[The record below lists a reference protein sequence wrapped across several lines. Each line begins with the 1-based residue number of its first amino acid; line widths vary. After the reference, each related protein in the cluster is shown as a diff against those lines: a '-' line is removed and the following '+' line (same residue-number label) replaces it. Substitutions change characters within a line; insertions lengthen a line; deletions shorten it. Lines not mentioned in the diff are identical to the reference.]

1 MNNFA
6 RVVRLA
12 LRYRLTVFGS
22 VIGALGVALLWGGNI
37 GAVYPFM
44 KVAFEGKSL
53 QQCVDGELD
62 KTRHAIAERSD
73 RLETLQQKYPAASAE
88 DRPAIE
94 SEIGDIKWRLSSDR
108 WAEWAY
114 SGMKPY
120 LDRYL
125 PADPFQTLAVVT
137 LALLLGTLLKDAFII
152 SNNVMAARL
161 AQLAAFDLRKRFYR
175 RTLRLDLATFNDEGT
190 SDLMSR
196 FTNDMQNVSSGL
208 ESLFG
213 RLICEPLK
221 MIACLAGAALD
232 FLAALA
238 LVAGRR
244 AAGRAGHPLAGED
257 AQTGQS
263 PRNGGNCPTLQHAR
277 RDLPRHQDCQGI
289 HERAAGAEAIS
300 RSQQG
305 LLPKGDENRP
315 LRRPLASADRE
326 HGHPHALHGA
336 VGRRMVDAEAGRRRC
351 WAFP

>member
-1 MNNFA
+1 M
-6 RVVRLA
+6 
-12 LRYRLTVFGS
+12 
-22 VIGALGVALLWGGNI
+22 ALLWGGNI

-161 AQLAAFDLRKRFYR
+161 AQLATFDLRKRFYR

-196 FTNDMQNVSSGL
+196 FTNDMQNVASGL

-221 MIACLAGAALD
+221 MIACLAGAALHL
-232 FLAALA
+232 LAALA
-238 LVAGRR
+238 ACRWSSPRWPRWPSAGWRKTLKRANRR
-244 AAGRAGHPLAGED
+244 AMEEIAQLYNTLDETFRGIKIVKAFTNERQERKRFHLRSKAYYHKSMKIARYDALSHPMTE
-257 AQTGQS
+257 S
-263 PRNGGNCPTLQHAR
+263 
-277 RDLPRHQDCQGI
+277 
-289 HERAAGAEAIS
+289 
-300 RSQQG
+300 
-305 LLPKGDENRP
+305 
-315 LRRPLASADRE
+315 
-326 HGHPHALHGA
+326 HGHPHALPGA
-336 VGRRMVDAEAGRRRC
+336 VGRRHG
-351 WAFP
+351 